1 MKQRLLKRGIVPLR
15 LWALLLLLSY
25 SFSTFAYTFGYTP
38 NAALNGLEWSMNPTY
53 IGTNAVGGMEVSGV
67 IYKYTPIK
75 NKADDYVV
83 TLENDKVG
91 GGYVFQDKQD
101 WSQREGGLEVRRTIA
116 LPYTPIAVFGDGR
129 LKQEGTGSIEGADV
143 KYIYRF
149 DNCFDPQSDPNCPGY
164 VRPKPPPIPDIP
176 DYDALEDEAVKLAQ
190 EKTDRDLSEEEQAE
204 EDKEEDEEDS
214 EMQFLLANTTNA
226 LTIANE
232 ASQSVLMQAINKATN
247 LNNYY
252 VAVIPDSYYQ
262 DSITLQGGTIVDN
275 RRALRSLGQ
284 DNLMNEMIE
293 EQYK

>member
-1 MKQRLLKRGIVPLR
+1 MPLR

-149 DNCFDPQSDPNCPGY
+149 DNCFNPHSDPNCPGY
-164 VRPKPPPIPDIP
+164 VKPKPPPLPDIP